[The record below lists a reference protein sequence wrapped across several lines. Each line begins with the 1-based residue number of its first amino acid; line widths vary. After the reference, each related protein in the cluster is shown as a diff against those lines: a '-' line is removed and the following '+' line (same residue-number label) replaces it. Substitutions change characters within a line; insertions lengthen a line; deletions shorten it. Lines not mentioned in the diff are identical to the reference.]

1 MVECLRQKKN
11 SASCGWN
18 WVKWRLWGERNE
30 IDEKTRKV
38 PAELMEY
45 PEIKRAV
52 TALEE
57 SAFTPAQLQ
66 GYEKFWDAISVE
78 RTLYSSGERK
88 GWEKGWEKGREEE
101 KKSLVKGFKAAGI
114 PSDVIACVTGLS
126 LEEIEQ
132 L

>member
-1 MVECLRQKKN
+1 
-11 SASCGWN
+11 
-18 WVKWRLWGERNE
+18 
-30 IDEKTRKV
+30 
-38 PAELMEY
+38 MEY

-88 GWEKGWEKGREEE
+88 GWEKGREEE

-114 PSDVIACVTGLS
+114 PSDVIARVTGLS